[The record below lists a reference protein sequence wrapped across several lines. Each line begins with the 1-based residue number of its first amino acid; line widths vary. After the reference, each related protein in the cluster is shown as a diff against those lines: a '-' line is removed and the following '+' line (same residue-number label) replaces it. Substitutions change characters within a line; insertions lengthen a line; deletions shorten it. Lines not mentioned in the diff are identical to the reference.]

1 MPARSRPAPSK
12 STGTAGSKA
21 TIGRGNSD
29 VAAPGSGVP
38 KSGPGRPK
46 DLGKRAA
53 ILEAAKQ
60 MFTQGG
66 FDGASMDQ
74 IAAAAGVSKL
84 TVYSHYGDKEALFVA
99 VVKSHCEQQLPSSLF
114 EPMPQVPLRERLLA
128 IAQAFFAMISSP
140 AAVAGHRMLCT
151 PQLCGTA
158 LPQLFWEAGP
168 KRVQS
173 DFATLLQCR
182 VDAGELVIADVP
194 RAASQFFTLLK
205 GEPHAQ
211 LVFGCGDPTA
221 GVDIDAHLAA
231 TVDLFLRAYATAGR
245 PDAGRAQRR

>member
-1 MPARSRPAPSK
+1 MTVRRFRPASPQP
-12 STGTAGSKA
+12 TCP
-21 TIGRGNSD
+21 SD
-29 VAAPGSGVP
+29 VATPPAAEPKAADLAREAPKAP
-38 KSGPGRPK
+38 GPGRPK

-84 TVYSHYGDKEALFVA
+84 TVYSHYGDKEALFAA

-114 EPMPQVPLRERLLA
+114 EPMPLVPLRERLMT
-128 IAQAFFAMISSP
+128 IAQAFFTMISAP

-151 PQLCGTA
+151 PQLSGSP

-173 DFATLLQCR
+173 DFAALLQQR
-182 VDAGELVIADVP
+182 VAAGELDIPDVA

-205 GEPHAQ
+205 GEPHAR
-211 LVFGCGDPTA
+211 LVFGCGDPGAVIDT
-221 GVDIDAHLAA
+221 DAHLAA
-231 TVDLFLRAYATAGR
+231 TVDLFVRAYATAGR
-245 PDAGRAQRR
+245 TTNPSRQR

>member
-1 MPARSRPAPSK
+1 MTARRPKSLLPQASRPSDVEAPS
-12 STGTAGSKA
+12 
-21 TIGRGNSD
+21 
-29 VAAPGSGVP
+29 AAPLAPAGPGRDAP
-38 KSGPGRPK
+38 KAVGPGRPK

-114 EPMPQVPLRERLLA
+114 DPMPLVPLRERLMM
-128 IAQAFFAMISSP
+128 IAQAFFTMVSAP

-151 PQLCGTA
+151 PQLSGSP

-173 DFATLLQCR
+173 DFEALLQRR
-182 VDAGELVIADVP
+182 VAAGELDIPEVA

-205 GEPHAQ
+205 GEPHAR
-211 LVFGCGDPTA
+211 LVLGCCDPA
-221 GVDIDAHLAA
+221 AVIDTQAHLAA
-231 TVDLFLRAYATAGR
+231 TVEIFVRAYATAGR
-245 PDAGRAQRR
+245 SNG